1 MRTVISRAIAI
12 VAASLICATAH
23 AQDYPNRAIRVIVPY
38 GAGQA
43 TDIMCRVFIE
53 ELKGVLKQ
61 PMVIENRVGAATNIG
76 AAAAAKATPDGYTL
90 LCTGNATTVANP
102 LLYSSLGFDP
112 DTDLLPIT
120 GIAATGYV
128 LVANNKVKGKSVM
141 DVVALAKSAPN
152 PLLVGLASTSATV
165 IYGMLREV
173 AKVDLTRVPYT
184 GGNMSLFPDLMRG
197 QTDLV
202 IEAMPSA
209 MSALAN
215 DQVAP
220 IAITMP
226 ARSSLLP
233 QVPTFKEA
241 GLDITFVGWNAF
253 YAPHGTPPEII
264 ATLNRASIEALKHPE
279 VAKRLEAVACVPM
292 PTTPEELAKMTKDD
306 RATWAP
312 MVKLLDLKVD

>member
-1 MRTVISRAIAI
+1 MHRVFAALVVAIGALLSS
-12 VAASLICATAH
+12 AAGH
-23 AQDYPNRAIRVIVPY
+23 GQDYPNKTIRVIVPY

-43 TDIMCRVFIE
+43 TDIMCRVFID

-76 AAAAAKATPDGYTL
+76 AAAAAKAAPDGYTL

-112 DTDLLPIT
+112 DNDLVPIT

-128 LVANNKVKGKSVM
+128 LVANNKLKGKTVG
-141 DVVALAKSAPN
+141 DVVAMAKGASN
-152 PLLVGLASTSATV
+152 PMLVGLASTSATV
-165 IYGMLREV
+165 IFGMLRE
-173 AKVDLTRVPYT
+173 AAHVDLTRVPYT

-209 MSALAN
+209 MTALAN
-215 DQVAP
+215 DQVTP

-226 ARSSLLP
+226 TRSSLLP
-233 QVPTFKEA
+233 NVPTFKES

-253 YAPHGTPPEII
+253 YAPRGTPPEII
-264 ATLNRASIEALKHPE
+264 AILNRASVEALKHPD
-279 VAKRLEAVACVPM
+279 VAKRLESVACVPM
-292 PTTPEELAKMTKDD
+292 PTTPEELSKMTKDD

>member
-1 MRTVISRAIAI
+1 MHKLAFRAAMFLATLL
-12 VAASLICATAH
+12 VATAGR
-23 AQDYPNRAIRVIVPY
+23 AEDYPNRTIRVIMPY

-53 ELKGVLKQ
+53 ELKGVLRQ

-112 DTDLLPIT
+112 DNDLLPIT

-128 LVANNKVKGKSVM
+128 LVANNKLKGKTLKDIVGM
-141 DVVALAKSAPN
+141 AKGASN
-152 PLLVGLASTSATV
+152 PLLVGAASTSATV
-165 IYGMLREV
+165 IYGMLREA

-209 MSALAN
+209 MSALTN
-215 DQVAP
+215 GQVAP

-226 ARSSLLP
+226 TRSRLLP
-233 QVPTFKEA
+233 DVPTFKES

-253 YAPHGTPPEII
+253 YAPRGTPPEII
-264 ATLNRASIEALKHPE
+264 AILNRASVEALKHPE

-292 PTTPEELAKMTKDD
+292 PTTPEELATMTKED

>member
-1 MRTVISRAIAI
+1 MRTIISRVIAI
-12 VAASLICATAH
+12 LVASLICSAAQ
-23 AQDYPNRAIRVIVPY
+23 AQDYPNRSIRVIVPY

-43 TDIMCRVFIE
+43 TDIMCRIFIE

-61 PMVIENRVGAATNIG
+61 PIVIENRVGAATNIG

-112 DTDLLPIT
+112 DNDLLPIT

-128 LVANNKVKGKSVM
+128 LAANNKLRGKT
-141 DVVALAKSAPN
+141 VADIIATAKSASN
-152 PLLVGLASTSATV
+152 PPLVGVASTSASV
-165 IYGMLREV
+165 IYGMLREA
-173 AKVDLTRVPYT
+173 AKIELTRVPYT

-209 MSALAN
+209 MSALSN
-215 DQVAP
+215 EQVAP

-226 ARSSLLP
+226 TRSSLLP
-233 QVPTFKEA
+233 AVPTFKEA

-264 ATLNRASIEALKHPE
+264 AILNRASVDALKHPE

-292 PTTPEELAKMTKDD
+292 PTTPDELAKMTKDD

-312 MVKLLDLKVD
+312 MVKLLNLKVD